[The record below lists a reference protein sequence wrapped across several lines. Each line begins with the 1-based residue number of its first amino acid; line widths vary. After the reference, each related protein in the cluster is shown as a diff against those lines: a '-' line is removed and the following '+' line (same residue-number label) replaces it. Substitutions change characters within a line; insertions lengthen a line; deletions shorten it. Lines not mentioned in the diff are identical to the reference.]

1 MQRLKEPT
9 RICKLCFKD
18 FEISSLRTLVNKNI
32 HVCDR
37 CFDEFEPKFIPFTIE
52 GYKGIAIYEYDER
65 MRKLIYQFKG
75 CYDIELGE
83 IFLEQYIRM
92 IKFRYK
98 GYYVVHIPSYE
109 IDDIRREFNHVKEAF
124 KALNLPA
131 LDLISKID
139 EYKQSDQKA
148 VDRPNIIK
156 HLKVSDLEKVKNKK
170 LLIVDDVVTTGS
182 TLKSSIELLKKGRPK
197 DIKILTIA
205 KVIH

>member
-18 FEISSLRTLVNKNI
+18 FEISSLRALVNKNI

-92 IKFRYK
+92 IKLRYK

-124 KALNLPA
+124 KALNLPI

-182 TLKSSIELLKKGRPK
+182 TLKSSIELLKKGMPK